1 MVLLI
6 DEIDK
11 SDEEFEAFL
20 LELLSEMQVTIPESG
35 VIRAS
40 SIPFVILTSNRARP
54 LGEALRRRCAYLYL
68 QYPDIE
74 RETAIIRAKAPNV
87 NEHLAVQVAQAIHDL
102 RQSERILKKPSIAE
116 TLDWVSALE
125 ALGISDLTREAAGQ
139 TMGFVLKSSED
150 LDAAEEVLYGE
161 ACEHGHTHEPGHE
174 HCGACGHH
182 TA

>member
-1 MVLLI
+1 MH
-6 DEIDK
+6 
-11 SDEEFEAFL
+11 
-20 LELLSEMQVTIPESG
+20 
-35 VIRAS
+35 
-40 SIPFVILTSNRARP
+40 
-54 LGEALRRRCAYLYL
+54 
-68 QYPDIE
+68 
-74 RETAIIRAKAPNV
+74 
-87 NEHLAVQVAQAIHDL
+87 EHLAVQVVQAIHDL
-102 RQSERILKKPSIAE
+102 PQSERILKKPSIAE

-161 ACEHGHTHEPGHE
+161 ACAHGHTLEPGHE

>member
-1 MVLLI
+1 M
-6 DEIDK
+6 
-11 SDEEFEAFL
+11 
-20 LELLSEMQVTIPESG
+20 
-35 VIRAS
+35 
-40 SIPFVILTSNRARP
+40 N
-54 LGEALRRRCAYLYL
+54 
-68 QYPDIE
+68 
-74 RETAIIRAKAPNV
+74 
-87 NEHLAVQVAQAIHDL
+87 
-102 RQSERILKKPSIAE
+102 ILKKPSIAE

-161 ACEHGHTHEPGHE
+161 ACAHGHTHEPGHE